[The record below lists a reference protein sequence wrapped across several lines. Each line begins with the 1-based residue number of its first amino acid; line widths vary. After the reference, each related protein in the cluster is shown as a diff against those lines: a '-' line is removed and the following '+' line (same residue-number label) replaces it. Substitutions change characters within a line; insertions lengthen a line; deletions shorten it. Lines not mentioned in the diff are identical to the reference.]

1 MRVKPAIL
9 LYLKP
14 AEKAGWKS
22 YAGLCAM
29 TLAAYANSF
38 GLGLAL
44 DAKRLVLQDTRVHAA
59 TPANLKLILWTNY
72 WFPHAQDRL
81 YRPLTTFSFLVNYV
95 FLGSGGNPV
104 GYHVVNVLLH
114 LGNVL
119 LVFALG
125 RKLLGQN
132 AAAWFAAALWA
143 VHPVGTES
151 VTNIAGRADLLAAAC
166 ILGGLLVYAADAVRD
181 RQLALAALCLAGC
194 LSKESAAVLPAVM
207 LLWDLTT
214 GRKPRWADYGVVLAT
229 MAAAFWL
236 RERSFAG
243 QPFPE
248 LPFLDNPLRGMG
260 FWTAR
265 LTAVKILGM
274 ELALLVWP
282 ANLAFDHSYNQIGPS
297 GWRDPAVWVAVA
309 VMAEIVFLVTLR
321 RKRDP
326 VSFFAAGFCALTIL
340 PTANLLVLIGSIMAV
355 RFLYL
360 PAAGFALA
368 ASSLVLRL
376 KNRRAAY
383 GILAAAVA
391 VLAVRTVLR
400 NPVWDT
406 DLSLAS
412 ADVKAVPESFRVHG
426 VLASGLLTQNRAANL
441 DAAMK
446 ESEIVW
452 SIVEPLPPELN
463 SDQPPDELSI
473 LCRNKGDLAG
483 GPETPAGRAWYE
495 RALDLAQK
503 AADIALVRRRLFRE
517 AQIAHGK
524 PLPITAGY
532 EDVYAN
538 LAILHY
544 ALGHDGPAL
553 EWYRKALVEAPE
565 RRDLYEDVAMVYARR
580 KDGEGLARTAMQ
592 EIAMFGLTDKT
603 APAFAA
609 AFQLLP
615 DGGCAAIRNGN
626 AMRVNYECPA
636 VLRSLCSGAAE
647 LAAILRER
655 QSMRPAQE
663 MEATVRAKGCPAR

>member
-1 MRVKPAIL
+1 MVQVENRQAELPRRCEFAKHVEQAHGIGAARNGDPDAVAIGEHALTVRKGGEALYEIRHRFHCTGMRVKPAIL

-22 YAGLCAM
+22 YAGLCAK

-248 LPFLDNPLRGMG
+248 LPFLDNPLRGM
-260 FWTAR
+260 
-265 LTAVKILGM
+265 
-274 ELALLVWP
+274 
-282 ANLAFDHSYNQIGPS
+282 
-297 GWRDPAVWVAVA
+297 
-309 VMAEIVFLVTLR
+309 
-321 RKRDP
+321 
-326 VSFFAAGFCALTIL
+326 
-340 PTANLLVLIGSIMAV
+340 
-355 RFLYL
+355 
-360 PAAGFALA
+360 
-368 ASSLVLRL
+368 
-376 KNRRAAY
+376 
-383 GILAAAVA
+383 
-391 VLAVRTVLR
+391 
-400 NPVWDT
+400 
-406 DLSLAS
+406 
-412 ADVKAVPESFRVHG
+412 
-426 VLASGLLTQNRAANL
+426 
-441 DAAMK
+441 
-446 ESEIVW
+446 
-452 SIVEPLPPELN
+452 
-463 SDQPPDELSI
+463 
-473 LCRNKGDLAG
+473 
-483 GPETPAGRAWYE
+483 
-495 RALDLAQK
+495 
-503 AADIALVRRRLFRE
+503 
-517 AQIAHGK
+517 
-524 PLPITAGY
+524 
-532 EDVYAN
+532 
-538 LAILHY
+538 
-544 ALGHDGPAL
+544 
-553 EWYRKALVEAPE
+553 
-565 RRDLYEDVAMVYARR
+565 
-580 KDGEGLARTAMQ
+580 
-592 EIAMFGLTDKT
+592 
-603 APAFAA
+603 
-609 AFQLLP
+609 
-615 DGGCAAIRNGN
+615 
-626 AMRVNYECPA
+626 
-636 VLRSLCSGAAE
+636 
-647 LAAILRER
+647 
-655 QSMRPAQE
+655 
-663 MEATVRAKGCPAR
+663 